1 MSIRNIRLTP
11 ICKALVMERLQ
22 RDIEYYF
29 EEKKALE
36 VHIYVI
42 RYADGTYGVVTLPE
56 LD

>member
-1 MSIRNIRLTP
+1 MSIRNLRLTP

-29 EEKKALE
+29 EEKKAVE
-36 VHIYVI
+36 VHIYII